1 MSDKLYG
8 FFAKDTQTRSLLMTG
23 FFLAGLLAVTAMAAL
38 VDERTINGVSV
49 WSKPLKFDLSLIVH
63 SFTLAVFAQQL
74 TAKARTGWLMVFS
87 TGAYA
92 LAVVTE
98 NVYIT
103 IQAMRGR
110 ASHFNF
116 ETQIESLLYAMMGIG
131 SLLLVGMA
139 IVIGI
144 LVWRRKDAGSSG
156 YRLGTIIGCLVGS
169 ILTIIYGGYMSFSGS
184 HFVDAPLQSDAGG
197 LPLLGWS
204 TEAADLRPAHFF
216 ALHMIQ
222 ISPLAGWLT
231 DKFMPGLSKFVV
243 ISVSL
248 AMAALSTWLFV
259 NALGG
264 NPLPF
269 FGPFSG

>member
-8 FFAKDTQTRSLLMTG
+8 FFARDTQTRSLLMTG

-38 VDERTINGVSV
+38 VDDRTLNGVSV
-49 WSKPLKFDLSLIVH
+49 WSKPLKFDLSIMLH
-63 SFTLAVFAQQL
+63 SFTLVILAQQL
-74 TAKARTGWLMVFS
+74 TVKARTGWLMVFS

-103 IQAMRGR
+103 VQGMRGR

-139 IVIGI
+139 MVIAV
-144 LVWRRKDAGSSG
+144 LVWRQKDTPWTG
-156 YRLGTIIGCLVGS
+156 YRLGIVIGCLVGPV
-169 ILTIIYGGYMSFSGS
+169 LTIAYGGYMSMTSS
-184 HFVDAPLQSDAGG
+184 HFVGAPLQSDAGG

-204 TEAADLRPAHFF
+204 TEVADLRPAHFF
-216 ALHMIQ
+216 ALHIIQ
-222 ISPLAGWLT
+222 ISPFVGWLM
-231 DKFMPGLSKFVV
+231 DKIIPGLSKIAV
-243 ISVSL
+243 IGVSL
-248 AMAALSTWLFV
+248 AMAALSSWLFF
-259 NALGG
+259 NALAG
-264 NPLPF
+264 NALPF
-269 FGPFSG
+269 FG